1 MKYNLN
7 KWKLKKDLKKTDR
20 RTTKYRKT
28 HYCEKV
34 IEIEKQLNIE
44 TGKEEMMKNSSR
56 KRKKGIYINK

>member
-1 MKYNLN
+1 MKYNLD

-34 IEIEKQLNIE
+34 IEIEK
-44 TGKEEMMKNSSR
+44 
-56 KRKKGIYINK
+56 